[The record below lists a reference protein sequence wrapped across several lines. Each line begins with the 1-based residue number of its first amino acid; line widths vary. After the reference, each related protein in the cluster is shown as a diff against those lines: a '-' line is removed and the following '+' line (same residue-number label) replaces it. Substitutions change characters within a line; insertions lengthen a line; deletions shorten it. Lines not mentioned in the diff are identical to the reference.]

1 MSLEE
6 NMEYIDILNKLRR
19 IKGIDAGGCGIAT
32 LAVLRWLKLNYPDE
46 LQNMSIVSVFDYDGK
61 RLSEVKNRN
70 KKLYMSKNK
79 KGWGLVP
86 IHVGLIYKNKLFFD
100 PESHGISIPF
110 FLKKEK
116 VSRKQIQIFTNIDK
130 GELFLL
136 YIINTEIGDW
146 NPKFNRKKK
155 VPIIEN
161 KLKINLN
168 DVTRI

>member
-1 MSLEE
+1 MGLEE
-6 NMEYIDILNKLRR
+6 NIEYFDILNKLRR
-19 IKGIDAGGCGIAT
+19 IKEINAGGCGIAT
-32 LAVLRWLKLNYPDE
+32 LAVLRWLRLNYPDE
-46 LQNMSIVSVFDYDGK
+46 LQNMSVVSVFDSNGK
-61 RLSEVKNRN
+61 RLSEIKNIN

-100 PESHGISIPF
+100 AENYGISINL
-110 FLKKEK
+110 FLKKESA
-116 VSRKQIQIFTNIDK
+116 SRKQIQIFTNIDK

-136 YIINTEIGDW
+136 YIINAEIGDW

-168 DVTRI
+168 DVIRM